1 MIRESGIM
9 LTIILAGIGV
19 WFLLEGA
26 IYAGA
31 PSAMKRFGA
40 WLSEMPEPTIR
51 QSGLWS
57 MAIGALLL
65 YLMVRFGG

>member
-1 MIRESGIM
+1 M

-19 WFLLEGA
+19 WFLIEGA

-31 PSAMKRFGA
+31 PGAMKRFGA
-40 WLSEMPEPTIR
+40 WLAEMPVATIR
-51 QSGLWS
+51 QSGVWS

-65 YLMVRFGG
+65 YVMVRFGG

>member
-1 MIRESGIM
+1 M

-31 PSAMKRFGA
+31 PDAMKRFGA
-40 WLSEMPEPTIR
+40 WLSEMPASTIR

-65 YLMVRFGG
+65 YVMVRFGG

>member
-1 MIRESGIM
+1 M
-9 LTIILAGIGV
+9 LTIILAGLGL

-31 PSAMKRFGA
+31 PDAMKRFGA
-40 WLSEMPEPTIR
+40 WLAEMPEATIR

-57 MAIGALLL
+57 MAIGGLLL
-65 YLMVRFGG
+65 YVMVRFGG